1 MPKLS
6 PLVSEFRTLE
16 EADSYDRWLRSKV
29 IASLADPRPA
39 VAHDKV
45 MAELAR
51 IVHGSARP

>member
-16 EADSYDRWLRSKV
+16 DADSYQRWLRSKV
-29 IASLADPRPA
+29 TAALADRRPA

-45 MAELAR
+45 MAEAAHTLR
-51 IVHGSARP
+51 GGNRP

>member
-29 IASLADPRPA
+29 IAALADRRPA
-39 VAHDKV
+39 LAHDKV
-45 MAELAR
+45 IAEAVRTL
-51 IVHGSARP
+51 HGGIRP